1 MSGVTV
7 TSVSHGASEGG
18 GTISEAISMHATS
31 LTVKFNNGT
40 VKKSYTT
47 SCP

>member
-1 MSGVTV
+1 
-7 TSVSHGASEGG
+7 
-18 GTISEAISMHATS
+18 MHATS